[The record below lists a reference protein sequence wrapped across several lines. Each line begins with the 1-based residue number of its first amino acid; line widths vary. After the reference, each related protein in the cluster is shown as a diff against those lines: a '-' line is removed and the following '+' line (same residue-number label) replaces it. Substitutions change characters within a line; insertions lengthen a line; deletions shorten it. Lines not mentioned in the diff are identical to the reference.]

1 MGVKIITEIILL
13 CMSPVKLLPPSLKP
27 VCFCLRLPA
36 QRRRTALQ
44 DIDSTRTRNTSP
56 APRQLR
62 ASLISTPPPTL
73 LRLLLPVLQVSLAAP
88 PWPSLTP
95 PTAQTW
101 GSARRA
107 CLRAPSPDW
116 TNSAARP
123 GRTTARCP
131 PP

>member
-1 MGVKIITEIILL
+1 MCVSCWTVFTIID
-13 CMSPVKLLPPSLKP
+13 
-27 VCFCLRLPA
+27 VCKSTVCLSFRLAA
-36 QRRRTALQ
+36 QWRRTALQ
-44 DIDSTRTRNTSP
+44 DIDSTHSRNTSL
-56 APRQLR
+56 AVRQLR

-73 LRLLLPVLQVSLAAP
+73 PLLLLLLLQVSLAAP

-101 GSARRA
+101 VSVRRA
-107 CLRAPSPDW
+107 CLPAPSPDW

-123 GRTTARCP
+123 GPTTARCP